1 MTKTILCY
9 YALSDEQEKEIKKI
23 ASDYKIVSS
32 LEEAD
37 TLSDI
42 EVIYGWDKEEGPQFI
57 QDDSSQLKWLQ
68 LDSAGVDYLDLKK
81 MEEKGIVLTNAS
93 GIHAHP
99 IAESVIGMLL
109 SYTRG
114 IRHSIKMQDKAEW
127 NTDVQMTDL
136 TDKTM
141 LIVGTG
147 QIGKQTGKFAK
158 AFDMKTIGVN
168 RSGRDVD
175 YMDEQ
180 VTQENLTD
188 ALPKADVIVNIL
200 PSTDETKDLFD
211 YALFE
216 KMKSHA
222 VFINV
227 GRGTTVVT
235 DDLLKALDDKQIAF
249 AALDVVHEEPLPSD
263 HPIYKREDV
272 LLTPHISGDFDSYAE
287 RLYPIF
293 KENLEAFVAGEDLP
307 RNVVDYESGY

>member
-1 MTKTILCY
+1 MTKTILSY
-9 YALSDEQEKEIKKI
+9 YSFSKEQEKELKEI
-23 ASDYKIVSS
+23 APDYTFVSS
-32 LEEAD
+32 LSEAD
-37 TLSDI
+37 KLSDI
-42 EVIYGWDKEEGPQFI
+42 EAIYGWNKEDGPI
-57 QDDSSQLKWLQ
+57 IVQDDSSQLKWLQ
-68 LDSAGVDYLDLKK
+68 IDSAGVDYLDLET
-81 MEEKGIVLTNAS
+81 MQEKGIVLTNAS

-127 NTDVQMTDL
+127 NTDTPMSEL

-147 QIGKQTGKFAK
+147 QIGKQTGKLAK
-158 AFDMKTIGVN
+158 AFDMHTIGIN
-168 RSGRDVD
+168 RSGRDVE

-180 VTQENLTD
+180 YTQENLAE
-188 ALPKADVIVNIL
+188 ALPKADVVVNIL

-211 YALFE
+211 YDLFE
-216 KMKSHA
+216 KMKDSA
-222 VFINV
+222 VYINV

-235 DDLLKALDDKQIAF
+235 DDLIKALDNGQIAF

-263 HPIYKREDV
+263 HPLYAREDV
-272 LLTPHISGDFDSYAE
+272 LLTPHISGDFDRYAE

-293 KENLEAFVAGEDLP
+293 KENLKAFVAGEDLP
-307 RNVVDYESGY
+307 RNVVDYDSGY

>member
-1 MTKTILCY
+1 MTKTILSY
-9 YALSDEQEKEIKKI
+9 YDFSEEQEKELQEI
-23 ASDYKIVSS
+23 ASDYRFVSS
-32 LEEAD
+32 LDEVEN
-37 TLSDI
+37 LSDV
-42 EVIYGWDKEEGPQFI
+42 EVIYGWNKEEGPKVI
-57 QDDSSQLKWLQ
+57 KDDSSQLKWVQ
-68 LDSAGVDYLDLKK
+68 LDSAGVDYLDLET

-127 NTDVQMTDL
+127 NTDVKMSEL

-147 QIGKQTGKFAK
+147 QIGKQTGKLAK
-158 AFDMKTIGVN
+158 AFDMHTIGVN

-180 VTQENLTD
+180 YTQENLAD
-188 ALPKADVIVNIL
+188 ALPKADVVVNIL
-200 PSTDETKDLFD
+200 PSTDETKNLFD
-211 YALFE
+211 YALFK
-216 KMKSHA
+216 KMKSSA
-222 VFINV
+222 IFINV

-235 DDLLKALDDKQIAF
+235 DDLLKALDDKLIAF

-263 HPIYKREDV
+263 HPLYKRTDV
-272 LLTPHISGDFDSYAE
+272 LLTPHISGDFDNYAG

-293 KENLEAFVAGEDLP
+293 KENLKAFVAGEDIP
-307 RNVVDYESGY
+307 RNVVDYKSGY